1 MSANE
6 ADATATVP
14 TVGRLL
20 FGSCVAA
27 GMLVLAG
34 FFFPQIASGFLS
46 GEYWVALSLLFFGSA
61 LGYLAVLPYDGQPFR
76 LSETVGSLRARAL
89 TSESLEVSIRNRI
102 DPLVVGTPIVVFVG
116 YFTAASLFPAQTQ
129 TTVRTLRV
137 TALGAIG
144 PLLQI
149 IVLLAVVGC
158 VIVIV
163 GKWGDIRLGGPDAKP
178 AYSYPTY
185 FTLIFTA
192 GIAAGIVFWGPAE
205 ALFHY
210 RHPPPMFDI
219 APESAAAAHIALI
232 TTLFHWGVS
241 AWSAYAMVGIP
252 VAYVVYEHDAPLRFS
267 SILLPILGAD
277 GLESPWSRGLD
288 TLAVLA
294 TIGGVGTS
302 IALLSKQF
310 LAGIA
315 FHWGL
320 TQTNTAVVIFVI
332 GLTGIYAISAAS
344 GLQRGIRRIAAVNIG
359 LFVLFAV
366 VLTLVG
372 PITVATIAQTQTG
385 TNAIVGYT
393 RHFLT
398 LSLGAMTSAPESWA
412 TMWTVWNWAWWF
424 SWAPFAGLFI
434 AAISRGR
441 RLRTVVATA
450 VGATSMATLMWFLV
464 FTQVSLTAQRHGT
477 ARLLTAV
484 AARGGDE
491 AVVGF
496 TLLSSLPLADFLLFI
511 FLALIIV
518 FIVTS
523 ADTATLITA
532 FLGARRGITPSR
544 RAMFLWA
551 GLQALVAIGVTLFG
565 GGSSLQTLTV
575 LTGAPIAVIAM
586 TATSGVFIHLARD
599 NQPTEYTALWT
610 KISSRLPH
618 VQQHHDIDPP
628 GQDEDSE

>member
-6 ADATATVP
+6 TDATATVP

-34 FFFPQIASGFLS
+34 FFFPQIASGFLT

-252 VAYVVYEHDAPLRFS
+252 VAYVVYEHDAPLRF
-267 SILLPILGAD
+267 
-277 GLESPWSRGLD
+277 
-288 TLAVLA
+288 
-294 TIGGVGTS
+294 
-302 IALLSKQF
+302 
-310 LAGIA
+310 
-315 FHWGL
+315 
-320 TQTNTAVVIFVI
+320 
-332 GLTGIYAISAAS
+332 
-344 GLQRGIRRIAAVNIG
+344 
-359 LFVLFAV
+359 
-366 VLTLVG
+366 
-372 PITVATIAQTQTG
+372 
-385 TNAIVGYT
+385 
-393 RHFLT
+393 
-398 LSLGAMTSAPESWA
+398 
-412 TMWTVWNWAWWF
+412 
-424 SWAPFAGLFI
+424 
-434 AAISRGR
+434 
-441 RLRTVVATA
+441 
-450 VGATSMATLMWFLV
+450 
-464 FTQVSLTAQRHGT
+464 
-477 ARLLTAV
+477 
-484 AARGGDE
+484 
-491 AVVGF
+491 
-496 TLLSSLPLADFLLFI
+496 
-511 FLALIIV
+511 
-518 FIVTS
+518 
-523 ADTATLITA
+523 
-532 FLGARRGITPSR
+532 
-544 RAMFLWA
+544 
-551 GLQALVAIGVTLFG
+551 
-565 GGSSLQTLTV
+565 
-575 LTGAPIAVIAM
+575 
-586 TATSGVFIHLARD
+586 
-599 NQPTEYTALWT
+599 
-610 KISSRLPH
+610 
-618 VQQHHDIDPP
+618 
-628 GQDEDSE
+628 